1 MSVTLRE
8 LGLDHSD
15 GYHIM
20 DLYDNYDYGIVTP
33 ERRFKV
39 DVNPSGSKNHLL
51 KISRKVHHYSYLG
64 VVMIRCDIHKG
75 KLRLGNF
82 IEPGRDAQPRKDEG
96 FVIDH
101 GNIGFIRNAYGRHPF
116 GGARVPQR
124 RYADFYRSLDED
136 NLHKHG
142 YSFQRIHTNKK

>member
-39 DVNPSGSKNHLL
+39 DVNPSGSK
-51 KISRKVHHYSYLG
+51 
-64 VVMIRCDIHKG
+64 
-75 KLRLGNF
+75 F
-82 IEPGRDAQPRKDEG
+82 
-96 FVIDH
+96 
-101 GNIGFIRNAYGRHPF
+101 
-116 GGARVPQR
+116 
-124 RYADFYRSLDED
+124 
-136 NLHKHG
+136 
-142 YSFQRIHTNKK
+142 SFQFATSYQIQGVQASFEWNKPETSIQT